1 MSSSAVAMKTTG
13 EVESSFIGGS
23 VKISSKDLSTK
34 KGKFLIIIFQF
45 KKILTHIIF
54 FYHFFSIVLFDGV
67 EFDNMGQRDVNQ
79 AGLDF
84 RSVSRIPADD
94 LDRSYLLNSVMHDCI
109 GLCFRSDNSKGW
121 EVKNSVFLKAHTIH
135 MHIGNSTDYVINSN
149 AFIGALE
156 RNRTA
161 EATVYDT
168 KAFIYVYTSFNP

>member
-1 MSSSAVAMKTTG
+1 MAVTSRNVVIRGSDEDNWGGRILVYWWFSEDIIK
-13 EVESSFIGGS
+13 GS
-23 VKISSKDLSTK
+23 VDQ
-34 KGKFLIIIFQF
+34 KG
-45 KKILTHIIF
+45 
-54 FYHFFSIVLFDGV
+54 IVLFDGV

-84 RSVSRIPADD
+84 RSVSRALNDT

-135 MHIGNSTDYVINSN
+135 MHIGNSTDYVINNN

-161 EATVYDT
+161 EATMYDT
-168 KAFIYVYTSFNP
+168 KAFIHVYTSFKP